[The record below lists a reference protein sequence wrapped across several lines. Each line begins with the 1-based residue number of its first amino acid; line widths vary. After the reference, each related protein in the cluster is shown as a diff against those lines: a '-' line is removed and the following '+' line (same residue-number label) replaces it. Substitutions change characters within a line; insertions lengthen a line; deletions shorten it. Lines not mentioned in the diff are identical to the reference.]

1 METIKDLIYFDNN
14 RTTKLDD
21 EVLKFMQEVDSIGKM
36 DASIALQ
43 LKTAALSKIA
53 NMLGCSVE
61 QLVFTKSTSNGIQ
74 MGLNAAFRAQKKK
87 GNHII
92 MSCCEHP
99 AVFKTVDKLKEI
111 GAEVSLLSIDKEGL
125 IDLDELQA
133 CIKPTSILV
142 SIMSANNET
151 GVIQPIESIATICK
165 NNNILFFSD
174 ASQYAG
180 KMRCDVTELNYDL
193 MAFSAHK
200 NYGPNGVGILYA
212 SNPDLIDEVEGL
224 ADNTSEDLKNML
236 GMGKMADLCVANFWE
251 NNTHISKLKNYFEH
265 QLLDLE
271 GFRINGST
279 RYRLYNTSNV
289 HFKDNRV
296 LNLKHKYQFM
306 DNSNRESYTL
316 SAMGLSDI
324 EVKQS
329 FRFSFG
335 KYNTLEQVQEL
346 VNDIKMLYEVTG

>member
-21 EVLKFMQEVDSIGKM
+21 EVLKFMQEVELMGKIDELM
-36 DASIALQ
+36 TNQ
-43 LKTAALSKIA
+43 LKTSALTKIA
-53 NMLGCSVE
+53 NLLGCSVE
-61 QLVFTKSTSNGIQ
+61 QLVFTKSTSDGIDL
-74 MGLNAAFRAQKKK
+74 GLNAAYKSHRKK

-125 IDLDELQA
+125 IDLDELQEY
-133 CIKPTSILV
+133 IKPTTVLV
-142 SIMSANNET
+142 SVMSANNET

-224 ADNTSEDLKNML
+224 SDNTSEDLKNMV

-289 HFKDNRV
+289 SFKDDRI
-296 LNLKHKYQFM
+296 LELKYKYQFM
-306 DNSNRESYTL
+306 DNLDRESYTL
-316 SAMGLSDI
+316 SAMGLTEA
-324 EVKQS
+324 EVKQT